1 MQILRGENRG
11 RMALIR
17 IFMMLVLSCQLL
29 STACLAADIKEP
41 NVAGSFY
48 PANPQELAR
57 MVDNFLSNARPLAP
71 QGNIF
76 ALICPHAGY
85 EFSGQVAACA
95 YKLIKDR
102 PYHTVVVIGPSH
114 YYGFSG
120 VSVYPEGIFRTP
132 LGDLEIDSEF
142 AQKLLNREKNII
154 FEPMAFQKEHSVE
167 VQLPFLQRVLSGFKI
182 VPIVMG
188 DCSLSTC
195 QKLADLLKETIAGR
209 QDVLVIASSDMYHG
223 YDYEEADAVDRDTL
237 TYLKDMDASG
247 LYYGLRK
254 GSLQL
259 CGGFGVVSTIMLAK
273 DLGHNKL
280 SVLKHTNSAEVTGRK
295 IKGIWTVGYAS
306 CVIDN
311 PEAGDTNKEE
321 GASTMLNKN
330 QRKRLLEIARSAIE
344 HYLKTGKK
352 MELSEQDPVLL
363 KEMGAFVTLHKHGE
377 LRGCIGNL
385 VARGPLYLT
394 IRDMAIAAAVED
406 YRFMPLNL
414 SEVKDIEIEISVL
427 SPLERVDSTDKI
439 EMGKHGVLVR
449 RGFNSGVF
457 LPQVATQTGWSKE
470 KFLSELCEH
479 KAGLPADAWKDKS
492 TEIYIFSAEVFSEK
506 EVEGR

>member
-1 MQILRGENRG
+1 
-11 RMALIR
+11 
-17 IFMMLVLSCQLL
+17 
-29 STACLAADIKEP
+29 
-41 NVAGSFY
+41 
-48 PANPQELAR
+48 
-57 MVDNFLSNARPLAP
+57 
-71 QGNIF
+71 
-76 ALICPHAGY
+76 
-85 EFSGQVAACA
+85 
-95 YKLIKDR
+95 
-102 PYHTVVVIGPSH
+102 
-114 YYGFSG
+114 
-120 VSVYPEGIFRTP
+120 
-132 LGDLEIDSEF
+132 
-142 AQKLLNREKNII
+142 
-154 FEPMAFQKEHSVE
+154 
-167 VQLPFLQRVLSGFKI
+167 
-182 VPIVMG
+182 
-188 DCSLSTC
+188 
-195 QKLADLLKETIAGR
+195 
-209 QDVLVIASSDMYHG
+209 VIASSDMYHG
-223 YDYEEADAVDRDTL
+223 YDYEEADAVDRVTL

-273 DLGHNKL
+273 ELGHNKL

-295 IKGIWTVGYAS
+295 IKGIRTVGYAS

-311 PEAGDTNKEE
+311 PEAGDTNKEG

-352 MELSEQDPVLL
+352 IELSEQDPVLL
-363 KEMGAFVTLHKHGE
+363 KELGAFVTLHKHGE